1 MTAVNKQLLE
11 NMLLLK
17 EAKKLQKMGFISND
31 QFDLAKK
38 ELPVPSS
45 QYNLLFRIGFFIL
58 GSMLYSSISGVI
70 TLFTATLTQDN
81 FEIIILFFA
90 IIGIIISE
98 FLAKRNYYRFGL
110 DDAFILGFQASF
122 LGFIWSETD
131 NIFSVFIV
139 MFFLGVL
146 CAVRY
151 VNSLSIL
158 ISCIGI
164 TGAIAYSVLEYH
176 TVDRLFLPFILFF
189 LAVGIYF
196 IFLRLNKIP
205 KFNIYKNVFLIL
217 QIFSLVL
224 GYFSMNYL
232 VVRELS
238 EKLMNIIVSPGNDIP
253 FSFLFYVFTFLIPL
267 LFLIYSLKTKN
278 RIVLYIGF
286 LTLAFSFF
294 TIRYYYALVPAEI
307 ALIIGGFLVFLL
319 AYFCIKK
326 LKNKDFGITFKPDRA
341 FHGQNQSN
349 SEALLSNSQI
359 NLKPKIPI
367 HQNMPFGGGGFSG
380 GGATGGF

>member
-81 FEIIILFFA
+81 FKITSLFFA
-90 IIGIIISE
+90 IIGLAVSE
-98 FLAKRNYYRFGL
+98 VLAKKNYYRFGL

-122 LGFIWSETD
+122 LGFVWSETY
-131 NIFSVFIV
+131 NVFFV
-139 MFFLGVL
+139 FMAMFFLGIL
-146 CAVRY
+146 CVVRY
-151 VNSLSIL
+151 VNSLSVL

-164 TGAIAYSVLEYH
+164 TGALVYSVFEYH
-176 TVDRLFLPFILFF
+176 TVDKLFLPFILFF
-189 LAVGIYF
+189 LAVGIYL
-196 IFLRLNKIP
+196 IFLRLIKNSKY
-205 KFNIYKNVFLIL
+205 NIYKNALLIL

-238 EKLMNIIVSPGNDIP
+238 EKLMHIKVNLENDIP

-267 LFLIYSLKTKN
+267 LFIIYSLKNKN

-294 TIRYYYALVPAEI
+294 TIRYYYTLVPVEI
-307 ALIIGGFLVFLL
+307 ALILGGFLVYIL

-326 LKNKDFGITFKPDRA
+326 LKNKDFGITFKPNTV

-359 NLKPKIPI
+359 DLKPKIPI

>member
-1 MTAVNKQLLE
+1 MTAVNKQLLQ
-11 NMLLLK
+11 NILLLK

-31 QFDLAKK
+31 QLDLAKI

-45 QYNLLFRIGFFIL
+45 HYNLLFRLGFFIL

-70 TLFTATLTQDN
+70 TLFTATFTQDN
-81 FEIIILFFA
+81 FEIITLFIA

-110 DDAFILGFQASF
+110 DDAFILGFQVSF
-122 LGFIWSETD
+122 LGFIWAETG

-139 MFFLGVL
+139 MVFLGVL

-151 VNSLSIL
+151 VNSLSAL
-158 ISCIGI
+158 ISCTGI
-164 TGAIAYSVLEYH
+164 TGAIVYSVLEYH
-176 TVDRLFLPFILFF
+176 VIDKLFLPFILFF

-196 IFLRLNKIP
+196 IFHRLNKIT
-205 KFNIYKNVFLIL
+205 KFNVYKNAFLML
-217 QIFSLVL
+217 QIFSLIL
-224 GYFSMNYL
+224 GYLSMNYL

-238 EKLMNIIVSPGNDIP
+238 EKLMNIKVTPGNDIP
-253 FSFLFYVFTFLIPL
+253 FSFLFYVFTFLVPL
-267 LFLIYSLKTKN
+267 LLFIYSLKTKN
-278 RIVLYIGF
+278 RNVLYIGF
-286 LTLAFSFF
+286 LTLTFSFF
-294 TIRYYYALVPAEI
+294 TIRYYYALVSTEI
-307 ALIIGGFLVFLL
+307 ALILGGFSVFLTT
-319 AYFCIKK
+319 YFCIKK
-326 LKNKDFGITFKPDRA
+326 LKNKDFGITFKPDSE

-359 NLKPKIPI
+359 DLKPKIPI
-367 HQNMPFGGGGFSG
+367 HQNMPFGGGGYSG